1 MKFYISF
8 INIAMGFKE
17 YFLAH
22 ETKMR
27 GVLDY
32 KDNPIVPT
40 EIPKTGFNPSGA
52 AKMRFWTPAK
62 PYKPIFRMGKSALK
76 S

>member
-1 MKFYISF
+1 
-8 INIAMGFKE
+8 MGFKE
-17 YFLAH
+17 YFLAN
-22 ETKMR
+22 EYKWR

-40 EIPKTGFNPSGA
+40 SVPKTGFHNSGA
-52 AKMRFWTPAK
+52 TKMRLWAPAK
-62 PYKPIFRMGKSALK
+62 PYTPLFRMGKSQLK

>member
-1 MKFYISF
+1 
-8 INIAMGFKE
+8 MGFKE

-22 ETKMR
+22 EMKMR

-40 EIPKTGFNPSGA
+40 SIPKTGFVNSGA
-52 AKMRFWTPAK
+52 TKMRLWTPAK